1 MIKGF
6 KDFLMRGN
14 VVDLAVAVVI
24 GAAFAKVVDAFVSG
38 LLMPLI
44 GAIGGARDFS
54 ANEFLINNSHF
65 RYGLVINALIAFL
78 LVAAAIY
85 FFVIYPLKR
94 LQDLR
99 RRGDAPTPTPSD
111 EVVLLTEIRDLLRN
125 EGAPRS

>member
-14 VVDLAVAVVI
+14 VIDLAVAVVI
-24 GAAFAKVVDAFVSG
+24 GAAFTAVIDAIVKG

-44 GAIGGARDFS
+44 GAIGGANDF
-54 ANEFLINNSHF
+54 ANNSF
-65 RYGLVINALIAFL
+65 TINDAIFNYGSVINAFLTFL
-78 LVAAAIY
+78 LTAAAIY

-94 LQDLR
+94 IHDMR
-99 RRGDAPTPTPSD
+99 RRGDSPAPAPSD

-125 EGAPRS
+125 EARR